1 MKREILIHTVGG
13 KLMGALME
21 DGQLSEYWRQTE
33 GETVGQIIKGRV
45 ERIVPGMKAAFVDIG
60 QEKNG
65 FLPLDEGGGPLPLQ
79 SGQEVL
85 VQVKKAAQGTK
96 GAFLTRDVSLAGKYA
111 LYLPFNNRIG
121 ISQRITDESQRR
133 ALHALGEKLLKP
145 GTGLVMRSNAL
156 QATFEE
162 ILEETENLHNLW
174 QNVIKQCGQKSAP
187 AAISPQTT
195 HAHRLLKDYNG
206 RIERILTDDKAS
218 LETFECIAP
227 TQFYQGDTDL
237 FELYGIHKQLE
248 QALGSK
254 VWLKS
259 GGYLIID
266 ACEALTVIDVNTGK
280 FTGKKLLEETLFKLN
295 LEACKTIAQQVRL
308 RSLAGILIIDFIDM
322 QEESHKQQI
331 ADALREAFKEDR
343 QKTVLHGFTSLG
355 LMEMTRK
362 KDQPPLKQWLT
373 APCTHCRGTGYI
385 KGEDERN
392 A

>member
-1 MKREILIHTVGG
+1 
-13 KLMGALME
+13 
-21 DGQLSEYWRQTE
+21 
-33 GETVGQIIKGRV
+33 
-45 ERIVPGMKAAFVDIG
+45 
-60 QEKNG
+60 
-65 FLPLDEGGGPLPLQ
+65 
-79 SGQEVL
+79 
-85 VQVKKAAQGTK
+85 
-96 GAFLTRDVSLAGKYA
+96 
-111 LYLPFNNRIG
+111 
-121 ISQRITDESQRR
+121 
-133 ALHALGEKLLKP
+133 
-145 GTGLVMRSNAL
+145 MR
-156 QATFEE
+156 
-162 ILEETENLHNLW
+162 
-174 QNVIKQCGQKSAP
+174 CGQKSAP

-218 LETFECIAP
+218 LETFEGIAP